1 MSKNKLSKGQQ
12 RRVNANH
19 QRRLK
24 TSKEKPDYDDNLF
37 GEPDEGIVISRF
49 GMHADVESA
58 DGDVHRCNIRRTIRS
73 LVTGDRVVWRPGKPA
88 AEGVNVK
95 GIVEAVH
102 ERTSVLTRPD
112 FYDGVKPIAANIDQ
126 IVIVSA
132 ILPELS
138 LNIIDRYLV
147 ACETLQI
154 EPIIVLNKIDLLDD
168 EGMAFVNEQMDIYR
182 NIGYRV
188 LMVSSHTQ
196 DGLKPL
202 EEALT
207 GRISIFAGQSGVG
220 KSSLLKLMMA
230 HLREQGVMEEQI
242 LSMNFESMQFAD
254 MDSKSLYQYVMERAP
269 KGKRLYLF
277 LDEVQ
282 KVRDWQDAVNS
293 FRVDLYCDI
302 YVTGSNAYLLSSE
315 LSTYLSGRYVEIKML
330 PLSFREF
337 LDFHGYLLEEY
348 KAPNGNVKQRARGK
362 DGEAY
367 ELRDL
372 FEAYAQF
379 GGMPALAE
387 AELDQER
394 ANMLLDGIYSAVVV
408 RDILE
413 RGKRKEQRAVTDA
426 LLLRKI
432 VLFLADNIGN
442 NTSAASIGRTLVSEG
457 LLDDGRKTKP
467 AVQTISAYIDALLES
482 YIFYEVKRFDIK
494 GKDYLRT
501 LGKYYIVD
509 PGLRTYLLGN
519 RGGDVGHILENI
531 VYFELLRRGYEVA
544 IGKVGEKEID
554 FIATKMNEKRYI
566 QVTDN
571 MNAPETRTRE
581 LAPLQAVQDNYEK
594 TVIAMDCDL
603 ISDVDGI
610 KIVKA
615 LDFLLS
621 EV

>member
-1 MSKNKLSKGQQ
+1 MADKGGDRIMELKNRSQYLDKLISVQDM
-12 RRVNANH
+12 
-19 QRRLK
+19 
-24 TSKEKPDYDDNLF
+24 E
-37 GEPDEGIVISRF
+37 VIKVVT
-49 GMHADVESA
+49 G
-58 DGDVHRCNIRRTIRS
+58 IRR
-73 LVTGDRVVWRPGKPA
+73 
-88 AEGVNVK
+88 
-95 GIVEAVH
+95 
-102 ERTSVLTRPD
+102 
-112 FYDGVKPIAANIDQ
+112 
-126 IVIVSA
+126 
-132 ILPELS
+132 
-138 LNIIDRYLV
+138 
-147 ACETLQI
+147 C
-154 EPIIVLNKIDLLDD
+154 
-168 EGMAFVNEQMDIYR
+168 
-182 NIGYRV
+182 
-188 LMVSSHTQ
+188 
-196 DGLKPL
+196 
-202 EEALT
+202 
-207 GRISIFAGQSGVG
+207 G

-230 HLREQGVMEEQI
+230 HLREHGVMEEQI

-269 KGKRLYLF
+269 KEKRLYLF

-293 FRVDLYCDI
+293 FRVDLDCDI

-348 KAPNGNVKQRARGK
+348 KAPNGTMKQRAKGK

-432 VLFLADNIGN
+432 ILFLADNIGN

-457 LLDDGRKTKP
+457 LLDDGRKAKP

-509 PGLRTYLLGN
+509 TGLRNYLLGD
-519 RGGDVGHILENI
+519 RGGDTGHLLENI
-531 VYFELLRRGYEVA
+531 IYLELFRRGYDVA
-544 IGKVGEKEID
+544 IGKLDDKEID
-554 FIATKMNEKRYI
+554 FIATSNGPKRYI
-566 QVTDN
+566 QVTETMSDS
-571 MNAPETRTRE
+571 ETRKRE
-581 LAPLQAVQDNYEK
+581 LAPLMAVQDNYEK
-594 TVIAMDCDL
+594 VVITMDQPLDTD
-603 ISDVDGI
+603 INGI
-610 KIVKA
+610 KIVNA
-615 LDFLLS
+615 LDFLLDG
-621 EV
+621 ETQ